1 MCDVICL
8 VLVGFCFEIKKIA
21 FVLSCLKWIYNLL
34 PINQLQSEKNSLF
47 NTFSIFSAS
56 VLIKDTGIVRKDQVL
71 FNACGKL
78 FIYITKILVEH
89 HNLLVQHLRRHLLV
103 SQKIFCMRDMIE
115 TNEWIRKTNTFHFW

>member
-78 FIYITKILVEH
+78 FIYITKRSGPKMDPRGTSQFISPASEKTPFS
-89 HNLLVQHLRRHLLV
+89 V
-103 SQKIFCMRDMIE
+103 SKNFLHERYDW
-115 TNEWIRKTNTFHFW
+115 N